1 MRPAGARATRETV
14 QPMYEDFF
22 GLRGRPFEL
31 SPDPFFLF
39 SSEKSK
45 DALAAIS
52 YAISRR
58 KGFVVMTGE
67 VGTGKTLMLRCLF
80 ELWEREQLPFAYV
93 IGPRLST
100 MDFLS
105 YVTYELGLQVP
116 EPTKGSLLRALYGFL
131 LAQFE
136 KGLTTIL
143 VIDEAHQVP
152 RSVLEEIRLLANFET
167 AQQKLIQVLLVGQ
180 PELNTKLDSPE
191 LRSLK
196 QRIAVRCQLEPLGES
211 EIRQYI
217 ERRLLLAGA
226 DSEAGEI
233 FPADTIRAIACYSQ
247 GIPRLINS
255 ICDQAMIAAYA
266 RQVRTV
272 PVDIIDQVANHFR
285 LDPVSGLQPIGSVF
299 PSTSRAANPPS
310 ESTWPAAP
318 DRRDASYPN
327 AGPWP
332 TPLGREMPGS
342 AAAGEPAG
350 RLEITPGDDFRNVGL
365 ETDTVFILE
374 EIPAA
379 SDATSV
385 AIATAEPPP
394 LTLRE
399 PAPATEIVLPLP
411 AAEPPDAPANGRT
424 NRAATPTRAVFQS
437 GMIFGNSRRSRLRRW
452 LGIR

>member
-1 MRPAGARATRETV
+1 
-14 QPMYEDFF
+14 MYEEFF
-22 GLRGRPFEL
+22 GLRSRPFEL

-67 VGTGKTLMLRCLF
+67 VGTGKTLLLRCLF
-80 ELWEREQLPFAYV
+80 ELWDREQLPFAYV

-116 EPTKGSLLRALYGFL
+116 EPTKGSLLRALYGLL

-180 PELNTKLDSPE
+180 PELDTKLDSPE

-196 QRIAVRCQLEPLGES
+196 QRIAIRCQLEPLGDV

-217 ERRLLLAGA
+217 ARRLLLAGA
-226 DSEAGEI
+226 DPAAGEI
-233 FPADTIRAIACYSQ
+233 FPADTIRTVGWYSQ

-255 ICDQAMIAAYA
+255 ICDQAMMAAYA
-266 RQVRTV
+266 RQVRSV
-272 PVDIIDQVANHFR
+272 PVDIIDEVATHFR
-285 LDPVSGLQPIGSVF
+285 LDPSAGLQQFGSVF
-299 PSTSRAANPPS
+299 PSPSASRAANRVA
-310 ESTWPAAP
+310 ESTWTTAP
-318 DRRDASYPN
+318 NRRDRPYSN
-327 AGPWP
+327 AGLWP
-332 TPLGREMPGS
+332 TPAGSEMPAS
-342 AAAGEPAG
+342 AAAGGPEAALG
-350 RLEITPGDDFRNVGL
+350 ITTGDDFRTISR
-365 ETDTVFILE
+365 ETDAGSMEVGMS
-374 EIPAA
+374 AA
-379 SDATSV
+379 SEAASV
-385 AIATAEPPP
+385 ATVIEESISRTQQES
-394 LTLRE
+394 
-399 PAPATEIVLPLP
+399 APATEILLTLP
-411 AAEPPDAPANGRT
+411 ADEPYEAPASVQT
-424 NRAATPTRAVFQS
+424 HPPAAPARAVSQS
-437 GMIFGNSRRSRLRRW
+437 EAILRNSRRSRLRRW

>member
-1 MRPAGARATRETV
+1 
-14 QPMYEDFF
+14 MYEEFF
-22 GLRGRPFEL
+22 GLRSRPFDL

-58 KGFVVMTGE
+58 KGFAVMTGE
-67 VGTGKTLMLRCLF
+67 VGTGKTLLLRCLF

-180 PELNTKLDSPE
+180 PELDTKLDSPE

-196 QRIAVRCQLEPLGES
+196 QRIAVRCQLEPLGDV
-211 EIRQYI
+211 EIFQYI

-226 DSEAGEI
+226 DPAAGEI
-233 FPADTIRAIACYSQ
+233 FPADTIRTVGWYSQ

-255 ICDQAMIAAYA
+255 ICDQAMMAAYA
-266 RQVRTV
+266 RQVRSV
-272 PVDIIDQVANHFR
+272 PVDIIDEVATHFR
-285 LDPVSGLQPIGSVF
+285 LDPSSGLQQFASAF
-299 PSTSRAANPPS
+299 PSSSASRGANPFV
-310 ESTWPAAP
+310 EGTWTAAP
-318 DRRDASYPN
+318 KRRDRSYSDAGLWPN
-327 AGPWP
+327 PAGSEVPA
-332 TPLGREMPGS
+332 S
-342 AAAGEPAG
+342 AAAGEPQAALG
-350 RLEITPGDDFRNVGL
+350 IANGDDLRTMGR
-365 ETDTVFILE
+365 ETNGGSMGAE
-374 EIPAA
+374 MSAA

-385 AIATAEPPP
+385 TTVIEESISPTRQESVS
-394 LTLRE
+394 
-399 PAPATEIVLPLP
+399 ATEILLPL
-411 AAEPPDAPANGRT
+411 AGDESYEAPASAQT
-424 NRAATPTRAVFQS
+424 HPTAAPARAVFQS
-437 GMIFGNSRRSRLRRW
+437 EVILRKRPRSRLRRW